1 MLHTSAV
8 HCLRENFLKRSLEV
22 EIKPYTLNNEPW
34 VSNYVTATYFRQ
46 YLIYQSKLIFNNL

>member
-8 HCLRENFLKRSLEV
+8 HNRSLEV
-22 EIKPYTLNNEPW
+22 EIKPYTFNNDRW

-46 YLIYQSKLIFNNL
+46 YLI